1 VAYDSNRMGRT
12 RRHALLTLIL
22 SSAWSAQEQFPPD
35 QRHPDPFP
43 KKPEEDRRLPDGKSQ
58 NNAIAKQNY
67 QQSLKDADDL
77 VEAAKSL
84 RDGLQK
90 AGSYVVPLDS
100 VKKTEEI
107 ERLARR
113 IRNRLKA

>member
-1 VAYDSNRMGRT
+1 MGRT
-12 RRHALLTLIL
+12 RRYALLALFL

-43 KKPEEDRRLPDGKSQ
+43 KRPEEDGKLPNGKSQ
-58 NNAIAKQNY
+58 KDAIAKQNY
-67 QQSLKDADDL
+67 EQSLKDADDL

-84 RDGLQK
+84 RDELQK
-90 AGSYVVPLDS
+90 AGTYVVPLGS